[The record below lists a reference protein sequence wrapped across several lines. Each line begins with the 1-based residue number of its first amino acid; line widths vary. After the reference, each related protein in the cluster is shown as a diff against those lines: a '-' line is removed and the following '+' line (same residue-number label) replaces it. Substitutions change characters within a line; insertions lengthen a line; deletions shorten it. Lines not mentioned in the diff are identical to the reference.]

1 MFFQEIGKL
10 RQENE
15 KLRSRLAEKTRKIS
29 VPGNPVVEEIEHL
42 KEHNVRLKQTLV
54 DQVFE
59 IFV

>member
-15 KLRSRLAEKTRKIS
+15 KLRSRLAEKNRKVS